1 MEYILIG
8 IAIAIGLWIAP
19 VVIGLVVMSIV
30 FIGSIIVSILKA
42 IFGGNGRW

>member
-19 VVIGLVVMSIV
+19 IVITFVIMTVVLV
-30 FIGSIIVSILKA
+30 GSIIVGILRA
-42 IFGGNGRW
+42 IFGGNRR